1 MNFMKKY
8 VILAIIIVLSISS
21 IAYLYTKYKS
31 DILQAESNNKMYIEI
46 YNKEIS
52 GTEFASIINKT
63 LDRNEKNK
71 VQKNENGIYINN
83 DTNSISIE
91 IKFKDS
97 EEIFKVEQISKNGIE
112 NFIKLYSNF
121 KFKCTKIEYHE
132 KTKYI
137 KYLYFE
143 ET

>member
-1 MNFMKKY
+1 MKKY

-97 EEIFKVEQISKNGIE
+97 EETFKVEQISKNGIE

>member
-1 MNFMKKY
+1 MKKY

-52 GTEFASIINKT
+52 GAEFASIINKT

-71 VQKNENGIYINN
+71 VQKNENGIYISN

-143 ET
+143 EI

>member
-1 MNFMKKY
+1 MKKY

-97 EEIFKVEQISKNGIE
+97 EETFKVEQISKNGIE

-137 KYLYFE
+137 KYLYFK